1 MLNKEKLIEHC
12 KKCGADLV
20 GVASIDRFEGVEA
33 AGDPRFIL
41 PRVKSVIVLVHS
53 IPRGW
58 VRGYESH
65 SDWETAY
72 KRGGFLDSSLTIEIA
87 YNICTYIEDCG
98 FDAVP
103 LYQYP
108 IEMRGHGVK
117 VKPGNP
123 EPDVVIDTM
132 YAAHAAGLGQFGKC
146 GLFLTPE
153 FGPRQQFTTILT
165 NAELEADEIQEKS
178 ICDNCGECASA
189 CPARAISELE
199 YEKITQTNGETTVSK
214 IMLQYCRNCKTGA
227 VANSFLPN
235 AAPERMFAACGR
247 ACMAHLEDAHMLKY
261 RFEND
266 FRRKTK

>member
-1 MLNKEKLIEHC
+1 MLNKENLVIHC

-20 GVASIDRFEGVEA
+20 GVASIDRFENVEA
-33 AGDPRFIL
+33 SGDPRFIL
-41 PRVKSVIVLVHS
+41 PRVKSVIVLAHS

-58 VRGYESH
+58 VRSNESY
-65 SDWETAY
+65 SEWETAY
-72 KRGGFLDSSLTIEIA
+72 TRGGFLDSSLTIEIA
-87 YNICTYIEDCG
+87 YNICTYIENCG

-108 IEMRGHGVK
+108 IEMRGHGIR

-146 GLFLTPE
+146 GLFLTPQ

-165 NAELEADEIQEKS
+165 NAELEPDKILETS
-178 ICDNCGECASA
+178 VCDNCEKCIEA
-189 CPARAISELE
+189 CPSHAIIKSEF
-199 YEKITQTNGETTVSK
+199 EKIKQTNGDIAVSK
-214 IMLQYCRNCKTGA
+214 IMLQHCRNCKTG
-227 VANSFLPN
+227 VLPNSFMAN

-247 ACMAHLEDAHMLKY
+247 ACIAHLEDEQMLTYSFK
-261 RFEND
+261 NS
-266 FRRKTK
+266 FRGKHE